1 MFYFKLFVLIYAYWC
16 PTRFPYQMMFVSFNS
31 DMTGVKC
38 VAEAATPLGYLM
50 LSPVSSRIRGA
61 RSLVFCAMFLDRC
74 LFFCPCSFG
83 HIVCPSIYGFCDDH
97 FGIFKLFL

>member
-61 RSLVFCAMFLDRC
+61 RSLVFCAMFLAQTE
-74 LFFCPCSFG
+74 
-83 HIVCPSIYGFCDDH
+83 HIGKDNYIRRS
-97 FGIFKLFL
+97 